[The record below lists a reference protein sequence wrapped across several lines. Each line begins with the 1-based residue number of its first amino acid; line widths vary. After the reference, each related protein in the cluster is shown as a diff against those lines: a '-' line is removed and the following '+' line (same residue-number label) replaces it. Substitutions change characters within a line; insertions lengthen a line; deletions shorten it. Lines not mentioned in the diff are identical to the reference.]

1 MAKNTETTEDLK
13 YGIPAL
19 AEALGTE
26 PHLVRARL
34 RTAKVAKAGKKYG
47 WATKA
52 DFDAVVKQLKA
63 EPAEKPAKAAKPAK
77 AEKAAPAKAA
87 PAKAGKAK
95 KAA

>member
-1 MAKNTETTEDLK
+1 MAKTEEGEMK

-26 PHLVRARL
+26 AHLVRARL
-34 RTAKVAKAGKKYG
+34 RTAKVPKAGKKYG

-63 EPAEKPAKAAKPAK
+63 EPAEKAAKPAK
-77 AEKAAPAKAA
+77 AAKADKAAPAKADKA
-87 PAKAGKAK
+87 PAKAKTK

>member
-1 MAKNTETTEDLK
+1 MAKNTDTTEDLK

-77 AEKAAPAKAA
+77 AEKATPAKAPAKTA
-87 PAKAGKAK
+87 KAK